1 MFLESGLFF
10 ANNELYGY
18 GQTGKDLIFDNS
30 LVLQNGFNTGTA
42 IDSAIVS
49 GIDFTGSGIYGSGAG
64 YLWADQCPRYT
75 GYEYQSGN
83 SFYGG
88 DYYYSYFNS
97 EDGLFDCASYE
108 EIKSG
113 THNVTGIYS
122 MPVNDPNSYDIKYR
136 TGPNFSKTYEQASS
150 YLNAI
155 GEMPAVIINNFQLK
169 KIQQMNSGLGWVGLR
184 RNKVGVLQNIF
195 SENFLNQAFFD
206 GTNFLEESQ
215 RFVQAIN
222 SSGQTEN
229 SRIAINDVGD
239 NWAWVN
245 SSGTHIYKYAGSGY
259 ERVREVYLSLDIDRK
274 RDDKNLFHVDY
285 TGQIPP
291 VAVNDVEFSL
301 LEGSLEFKYTF
312 ENGYYSTSYDQDI
325 DADNYDIIA
334 LDLFTGNTL
343 SFPADQSS
351 YMETYSIGYD
361 DRLGV
366 VMEDFDLQTG
376 FFVDFTGITEV
387 PKYYKML
394 TYDTVGSGFLVDIN
408 ESAGNI
414 EIKPEIENQVSI
426 VNLDEARNQNTN
438 CIDLQFKYNH
448 ATTPIVTFGLSYTGT
463 KDNISYLG
471 AMIKGPPTIS
481 NVEFILTEVPPDT
494 GYCLYVNSYNS

>member
-1 MFLESGLFF
+1 MLLGKDFSGISGDPKAPKVINYYPEINSINSKRISGGDAIYFSFETNYNTESNLLKTCYGITGTGESSQAVSGYSGHLFLESGLFF

-169 KIQQMNSGLGWVGLR
+169 KIQQMNSGLG
-184 RNKVGVLQNIF
+184 
-195 SENFLNQAFFD
+195 
-206 GTNFLEESQ
+206 
-215 RFVQAIN
+215 
-222 SSGQTEN
+222 
-229 SRIAINDVGD
+229 
-239 NWAWVN
+239 
-245 SSGTHIYKYAGSGY
+245 
-259 ERVREVYLSLDIDRK
+259 
-274 RDDKNLFHVDY
+274 
-285 TGQIPP
+285 
-291 VAVNDVEFSL
+291 
-301 LEGSLEFKYTF
+301 
-312 ENGYYSTSYDQDI
+312 
-325 DADNYDIIA
+325 
-334 LDLFTGNTL
+334 
-343 SFPADQSS
+343 
-351 YMETYSIGYD
+351 
-361 DRLGV
+361 
-366 VMEDFDLQTG
+366 
-376 FFVDFTGITEV
+376 
-387 PKYYKML
+387 
-394 TYDTVGSGFLVDIN
+394 
-408 ESAGNI
+408 
-414 EIKPEIENQVSI
+414 
-426 VNLDEARNQNTN
+426 
-438 CIDLQFKYNH
+438 
-448 ATTPIVTFGLSYTGT
+448 
-463 KDNISYLG
+463 
-471 AMIKGPPTIS
+471 
-481 NVEFILTEVPPDT
+481 
-494 GYCLYVNSYNS
+494 